1 MYFAPF
7 INTEIVKMIKK
18 AKKKS
23 FTIGS
28 AFAQNGGRGGKITSK
43 RIKGSS
49 PAMAMSKRKPQV
61 GFMTFKDF
69 FNIQLGPL
77 AKDMYKRN
85 PNLMEPLI
93 MRAYEDQRQEQKT
106 KKNIGSKRIGNAKVR
121 QKR

>member
-28 AFAQNGGRGGKITSK
+28 AFAQNGGRGGKLTSK

-69 FNIQLGPL
+69 FNTQLSPL
-77 AKDMYKRN
+77 ARDFYARN
-85 PNLMEPLI
+85 PRLMEPLI
-93 MRAYEDQRQEQKT
+93 MRDYQQQRDQQKT
-106 KKNIGSKRIGNAKVR
+106 KKNIGSSRISGKVKGR
-121 QKR
+121 R

>member
-23 FTIGS
+23 YTIGS
-28 AFAQNGGRGGKITSK
+28 AFAQNGGRGGKIMAKS
-43 RIKGSS
+43 IKGSS

-69 FNIQLGPL
+69 FAELNPIIKHLHSVNPKSLEPIIQRDY
-77 AKDMYKRN
+77 A
-85 PNLMEPLI
+85 MEK
-93 MRAYEDQRQEQKT
+93 AQQKAR
-106 KKNIGSKRIGNAKVR
+106 KNIGSGRIGTKKKKGGR
-121 QKR
+121 